1 MDAEGKKMSKSI
13 GNVIAPQ
20 KICNSL
26 GADVLRL
33 WISSTE
39 YGNEQNVSDEILTRA
54 SDAYRRIRNTLRY
67 LLSNLDGFDPD
78 TEEVTAK
85 DMVAL
90 DYWIVWKTKSLQD
103 QIKQYYEK
111 YQFHTIYHLIHNF
124 CILELG
130 SNYLDI
136 IKDRQYTTKS
146 DGHARKS
153 AQSAMF
159 HIAEA
164 LVRWITPILSFT
176 AHEAW
181 QHMPRDRTQ
190 SVFTQEWHDLDQF
203 GSYGE
208 IGDDDWEGILETKE
222 NISKQLEDLR
232 NNKEIGSSLD
242 AEVKIWNAPNYLKK
256 IENDELRF
264 VFITSYADLEVGT
277 APMTTEKITNADGTE
292 YFVEVK
298 KSFHQK
304 CVRCWHHREDV
315 GTDTQHP
322 ELCSR
327 CVSNLPD
334 GPGEDRKYA

>member
-1 MDAEGKKMSKSI
+1 MAGKKMSKSI

-67 LLSNLDGFDPD
+67 LLSNLDGFNPD
-78 TEEVTAK
+78 SDEVAAK
-85 DMVAL
+85 ELVSL
-90 DYWIVWKTKSLQD
+90 DGWIVWKTNSLQK
-103 QIKQYYEK
+103 QIQQHYEK

-124 CILELG
+124 CILGLG
-130 SNYLDI
+130 SSYLDI
-136 IKDRQYTTKS
+136 IKDRQYTSKS
-146 DGHARKS
+146 DSHARKS
-153 AQSAMF
+153 AQTAMY

-181 QHMPRDRTQ
+181 QHIPGDRTQ
-190 SVFTQEWHDLDQF
+190 SIFTQQWYDLERF
-203 GSYGE
+203 KSYGE
-208 IGDDDWEGILETKE
+208 ITDSDWNGILEIKE
-222 NISKQLEDLR
+222 KISKELEELR

-242 AEVKIWNAPNYLKK
+242 AEVGIWNAPEYLQKVS
-256 IENDELRF
+256 NDELRF
-264 VFITSYADLEVGT
+264 VFITSYANLEQGSPPAT
-277 APMTTEKITNADGTE
+277 AKKHTNTDGSE
-292 YFVEVK
+292 YYVVVS
-298 KSFHQK
+298 KSEHDK

-315 GTDTQHP
+315 GTDQQHP

-327 CVSNLPD
+327 CISNLPD
-334 GPGEDRKYA
+334 GSGEVRMYA